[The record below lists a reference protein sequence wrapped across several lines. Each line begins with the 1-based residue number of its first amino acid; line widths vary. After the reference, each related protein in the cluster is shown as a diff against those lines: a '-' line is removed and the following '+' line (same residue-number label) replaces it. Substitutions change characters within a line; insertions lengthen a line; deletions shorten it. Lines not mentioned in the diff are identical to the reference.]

1 MIQHRV
7 VWKEGLFIRPQHFQQ
22 SDRYFTDELMIRTK
36 ELSSNAWGFFDID
49 IDTHHL
55 TSGKIVINSASG
67 VMPDGTL
74 FYISSKVDSLR
85 LDIKIEDASKEF
97 YLALPITMHNSDEVH
112 FKEQTNRLTR
122 LIAENI
128 DNVPN
133 SNAGEMSET
142 SLLSARYNFKL
153 LLEEEIN
160 EGYVNMKIGNIGD
173 VSVSGIVSLDET
185 YIATY
190 LHLHA
195 SDTLLSK
202 INELVSTLSY
212 RAEKLSEK
220 LSDSN
225 VQATELG
232 DYLMLQLLNKTKSRL
247 HYYLT
252 QDRIHPSELFLE
264 LTSLV
269 GELAVFMKKEKRIIE
284 EFVYDHEYQGE
295 SFNKVITELN
305 DMLSMVLEQNSI
317 SLPVE
322 KQKYGIYTSKVAEK
336 SMINSSSFVFAVKAD
351 IEEDQLKK
359 LLLSN
364 LKMGSI
370 ETIRD
375 LVNYHLGGFKLK
387 PLATAPRQIPYK
399 VNYIYFKVELEQEDK
414 EKLVRSGGFAFH
426 LSGELPNVEYTLW
439 AIRND

>member
-7 VWKEGLFIRPQHFQQ
+7 VWKEGLFMRPQHFQQ
-22 SDRYFTDELMIRTK
+22 SDRYFTHELMSRTK
-36 ELSSNAWGFFDID
+36 ELGPNAWGFFDID
-49 IDTHHL
+49 IDTHYL
-55 TSGKIVINSASG
+55 SAGKIVLNSASG

-74 FYISSKVDSLR
+74 FYINSKVDSLR
-85 LDIKIEDASKEF
+85 LDIKIEDSSKEF
-97 YLALPITMHNSDEVH
+97 YLALPITMHNSDEIH

-122 LIAENI
+122 LVAETIN
-128 DNVPN
+128 DVPN
-133 SNAGEMSET
+133 SNADEIGET
-142 SLLSARYNFKL
+142 DLLGARYNFKL
-153 LLEEEIN
+153 LLEEEVN
-160 EGYVNMKIGNIGD
+160 DGYVKIKIGNIGS
-173 VSVSGIVSLDET
+173 VSASGIVSLDDT
-185 YIATY
+185 YMPTY
-190 LHLHA
+190 LHLHT
-195 SDTLLSK
+195 SKNLLSK
-202 INELVSTLSY
+202 MNELLSTLSY

-232 DYLMLQLLNKTKSRL
+232 DYLMLQLLNKTQSRQ
-247 HYYLT
+247 HYFLT

-269 GELAVFMKKEKRIIE
+269 GELAVFMKKEKRILK
-284 EFVYDHEYQGE
+284 EFEYDHKHQGE
-295 SFNKVITELN
+295 SFNKIITELN

-322 KQKYGIYTSKVAEK
+322 KQKYGIYTSKITEK
-336 SMINSSSFVFAVKAD
+336 SIINSSIFVLAVKAD
-351 IEEDQLKK
+351 VESEQLKK

-387 PLATAPRQIPYK
+387 PLTTAPRQIPYK
-399 VNYIYFKVELEQEDK
+399 INYIYFKVELEQEDK
-414 EKLVRSGGFAFH
+414 EKLTRSGGFAFH
-426 LSGELPNVEYTLW
+426 LSSELPNVEYTLW
-439 AIRND
+439 VIRNS

>member
-1 MIQHRV
+1 VIQHKV

-22 SDRYFTDELMIRTK
+22 NDRYYAYELMTRTK
-36 ELSSNAWGFFDID
+36 ELSPNSWGFFDVN
-49 IDTHHL
+49 IDTHYL
-55 TSGKIVINSASG
+55 SSGKIVLNSASG

-74 FYISSKVDSLR
+74 FDISSKVDSLSI
-85 LDIKIEDASKEF
+85 DVKIEDSSKAF

-112 FKEQTNRLTR
+112 YQEQTNRLTR
-122 LIAENI
+122 LVAEKI

-142 SLLSARYNFKL
+142 DLLGARFNFKIL
-153 LLEEEIN
+153 LDEEVN
-160 EGYVNMKIGNIGD
+160 EGYVKIKIGDIGD
-173 VSVSGIVSLDET
+173 VSASGIVTLDT
-185 YIATY
+185 AYIPTY

-195 SDTLLSK
+195 SENLLSK
-202 INELVSTLSY
+202 VNELVSTLTY
-212 RAEKLSEK
+212 RAEKLAEK
-220 LSDSN
+220 LSDAT

-232 DYLMLQLLNKTKSRL
+232 DYLMLQLLNRTQSRL

-252 QDRIHPSELFLE
+252 QDKIHPSELFLE

-269 GELAVFMKKEKRIIE
+269 GELAVFMKKEKRILE
-284 EFVYDHEYQGE
+284 ELSYDHEHQGE
-295 SFNKVITELN
+295 SFNKIIAELN

-322 KQKYGIYTSKVAEK
+322 KQKYGIYTSKVEEK

-351 IEEDQLKK
+351 IEDDQLKK

-375 LVNYHLGGFKLK
+375 LVNYHLKGFKLK
-387 PLATAPRQIPYK
+387 SLATAPRQIPYK
-399 VNYIYFKVELEQEDK
+399 VNYIYFKVEIAQEDK

-426 LSGELPNVEYTLW
+426 LSGELPNVEYALW